1 MINLIWVICSFTLI
15 FLIVIRISTK
25 ESGVQ
30 SFSVIAPLS
39 PQKTDESLTKF
50 IWILCLSFILLTG
63 IYTLNQNL

>member
-1 MINLIWVICSFTLI
+1 MVNLIWLICSFTLI

-39 PQKTDESLTKF
+39 PQKTDESKEGEKKK
-50 IWILCLSFILLTG
+50 I
-63 IYTLNQNL
+63 